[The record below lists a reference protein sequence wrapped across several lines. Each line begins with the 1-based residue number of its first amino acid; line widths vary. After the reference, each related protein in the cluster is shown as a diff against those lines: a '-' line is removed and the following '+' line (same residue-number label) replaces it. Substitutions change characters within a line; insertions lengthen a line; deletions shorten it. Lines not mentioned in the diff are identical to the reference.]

1 MNHKEKN
8 VDFAKNSLT
17 ILVKIDKNICLDT
30 KKIKQ
35 IFGEKN
41 FNNFMKIVQYYNEL
55 FNDVLTCKIAV
66 TAMPF
71 EAISFRGTI
80 VLHSN
85 FIKRPYTYLYKYIPH
100 EIIHQYNGCM
110 IKYVGPAKEW
120 MQESLT
126 EYIQLIIV
134 RKILGEHF
142 YRSQCNEYKKLDTIS
157 GKMNQVS
164 IYDFTEDLSE
174 KFYKPLI
181 YGRGVLLFQKIINSN
196 FSILIKL
203 FAKLKKVE
211 TEIDIL
217 KFMEILGEVMRN
229 DYNLVLKKYIMQNTR
244 IADLSNLGET
254 M

>member
-1 MNHKEKN
+1 M
-8 VDFAKNSLT
+8 
-17 ILVKIDKNICLDT
+17 
-30 KKIKQ
+30 
-35 IFGEKN
+35 
-41 FNNFMKIVQYYNEL
+41 
-55 FNDVLTCKIAV
+55 
-66 TAMPF
+66 
-71 EAISFRGTI
+71 
-80 VLHSN
+80 
-85 FIKRPYTYLYKYIPH
+85 
-100 EIIHQYNGCM
+100 
-110 IKYVGPAKEW
+110 
-120 MQESLT
+120 
-126 EYIQLIIV
+126 
-134 RKILGEHF
+134 GEHF

-217 KFMEILGEVMRN
+217 KFMEILGEVMRI